1 MKLNKF
7 KFKFNKKNIM
17 DITYVV
23 IILLVFALYYYVYKK
38 SEKYENFYQP
48 LWVQQ
53 KAEKLKA
60 EAELLNKQLLEKE
73 KEKEKEKELVAKKIA
88 ENNSKFFNISI
99 PKLW

>member
-1 MKLNKF
+1 MMKLNKF

-60 EAELLNKQLLEKE
+60 EAEAELLNKQLL
-73 KEKEKEKELVAKKIA
+73 EKEKEKELVAKKIA

>member
-1 MKLNKF
+1 MMKLNKF

-23 IILLVFALYYYVYKK
+23 IILLVFALYFYVYKK
-38 SEKYENFYQP
+38 EEKYENFYQP

-73 KEKEKEKELVAKKIA
+73 KEKELVAKKIA

>member
-23 IILLVFALYYYVYKK
+23 IILLVFALYFYVYKK
-38 SEKYENFYQP
+38 EEKYENFYQP

-53 KAEKLKA
+53 KVEKLKA

-73 KEKEKEKELVAKKIA
+73 KEKEKELAAKKIE
-88 ENNSKFFNISI
+88 ENKSKFFNISI

>member
-1 MKLNKF
+1 MMKLNKF
-7 KFKFNKKNIM
+7 KFKFNKKNIT

-38 SEKYENFYQP
+38 EEKYENFYQP

-73 KEKEKEKELVAKKIA
+73 KEKELVAKKIA

-99 PKLW
+99 PKFW